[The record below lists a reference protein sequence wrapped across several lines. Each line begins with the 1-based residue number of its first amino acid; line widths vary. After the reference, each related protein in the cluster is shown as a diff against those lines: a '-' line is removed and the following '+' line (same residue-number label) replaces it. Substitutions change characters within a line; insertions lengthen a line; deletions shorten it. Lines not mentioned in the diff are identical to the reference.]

1 MSDEGFYVCE
11 AVCFGV
17 AFVVKH
23 DDKAASAIGRLL
35 KIGCAVASEG
45 LRPVAVAALVGAEIN
60 KVFRHVLC
68 VSVVGLVI
76 DHLKAVGK
84 LVRLPLGGESDFF
97 KTRFVRFSA
106 C

>member
-1 MSDEGFYVCE
+1 EGFYVCE

-23 DDKAASAIGRLL
+23 DDKAAAAIGRLF
-35 KIGCAVASEG
+35 KVGIAVASEG
-45 LRPVAVAALVGAEIN
+45 LRPVAVAALVRAEIN

-76 DHLKAVGK
+76 DHLKAVRK
-84 LVRLPLGGESDFF
+84 LVRLALRSESDFL
-97 KTRFVRFSA
+97 KKCLVRLSA
-106 C
+106 R